1 MSTIGSVSAAQVAAA
16 QSAATQNTTS
26 QNTGSSQSG
35 LSAKM
40 LEKIRQSAVD
50 FEGVTIGEML
60 QPMFDTIDTSSGLFG
75 GGAAEAQFR
84 SMQVL
89 ELGKQIANNGG
100 IGLADSVYRQ
110 MLAMQETAQQE
121 KTQQKKA
128 DHDQ

>member
-1 MSTIGSVSAAQVAAA
+1 MSTIASVSAAQMAGA
-16 QSAATQNTTS
+16 QSATTQNTA
-26 QNTGSSQSG
+26 SSQSG
-35 LSAKM
+35 VSAKT
-40 LEKIRQSAVD
+40 LEKIRQSAIE

-60 QPMFDTIDTSSGLFG
+60 QPMFDTVDTSNGLFG

-121 KTQQKKA
+121 KPQQKKA
-128 DHDQ
+128 NHDQ

>member
-1 MSTIGSVSAAQVAAA
+1 MSAISSVSAAQMAGA
-16 QSAATQNTTS
+16 QSAAT

-35 LSAKM
+35 LSAKT
-40 LEKIRQSAVD
+40 LEKIRQSAIE

-60 QPMFDTIDTSSGLFG
+60 QPMFDTVDTSNGLFG

>member
-1 MSTIGSVSAAQVAAA
+1 MSTISSVSAAQMAAA
-16 QSAATQNTTS
+16 QNAAAQNTTQS
-26 QNTGSSQSG
+26 TGSAQSG
-35 LSAKM
+35 LSAKT
-40 LEKIRQSAVD
+40 LEKIRQSAIE

-60 QPMFDTIDTSSGLFG
+60 QPMFDTVDTSNGLFG

>member
-1 MSTIGSVSAAQVAAA
+1 MSTIASVSAAQMAGA
-16 QSAATQNTTS
+16 QSATTQNTTS
-26 QNTGSSQSG
+26 QSG
-35 LSAKM
+35 VSAKT
-40 LEKIRQSAVD
+40 LEKIRQSAIE

-60 QPMFDTIDTSSGLFG
+60 QPMFDTVDTSNGLFG

-121 KTQQKKA
+121 KPQEKKA
-128 DHDQ
+128 NHDQ

>member
-1 MSTIGSVSAAQVAAA
+1 MSTIASVSAAQMAGA
-16 QSAATQNTTS
+16 QSATTQNTA
-26 QNTGSSQSG
+26 SSQSG
-35 LSAKM
+35 VSAKM
-40 LEKIRQSAVD
+40 LEKIRQSAIE

-60 QPMFDTIDTSSGLFG
+60 QPMFDTVDTSNGLFG

-121 KTQQKKA
+121 KPQQKKA
-128 DHDQ
+128 NHDQ